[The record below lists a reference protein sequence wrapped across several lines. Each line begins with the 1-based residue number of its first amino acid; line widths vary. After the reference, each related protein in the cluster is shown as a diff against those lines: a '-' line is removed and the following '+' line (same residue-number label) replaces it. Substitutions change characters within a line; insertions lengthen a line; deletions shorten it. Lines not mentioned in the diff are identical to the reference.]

1 MESVVINEVG
11 LRDGL
16 QNQLRP
22 ISTAN
27 KLELVKRLLASG
39 IRSLEVTSFVHP
51 RQVPQM
57 ADAEA
62 VIAGLATRKDVRY
75 TALIPNLRGYQR
87 ARAAGVRELALV
99 LGATDT
105 FNRRNI
111 NLSLEDARRV
121 CREVL
126 TQARADE
133 VPVCV
138 YLACACAC
146 PYEGVPPLDRVLAL
160 AGEMLASGASQVS
173 VADTIGA
180 GTPQQVF
187 ELCRPLVEQH
197 SAARVNLHVHDTR
210 GRAVAMVWSGYLA
223 GVRSF
228 DAAIGGLGGC
238 PFAPGAAGNAAT
250 EDLVALFNDS
260 GIETGI
266 DFAALLPALEH
277 AETITGQILG
287 GRSMDWWRA
296 RCIRAAVG
304 GDVDARVPA
313 AQYSQPN

>member
-1 MESVVINEVG
+1 MADSVVINEVG

-16 QNQLRP
+16 QNQQRP

-27 KLELVKRLLASG
+27 KLELARRLLASG
-39 IRSLEVTSFVHP
+39 IRNLEVTSFVHP
-51 RQVPQM
+51 QRVPQL

-62 VIAGLATRKDVRY
+62 LIAGLPAREGVGY

-87 ARAAGVRELALV
+87 ARAAGVQQLALV

-126 TQARADE
+126 ARARADD

-146 PYEGVPPLDRVLAL
+146 PYEGVTPLDRVLAL
-160 AGEMLASGASQVS
+160 AGEMFASGASQVS

-187 ELCRPLVEQH
+187 EVCRPLVEEYG
-197 SAARVNLHVHDTR
+197 AARVSLHVHDTR

-223 GVRSF
+223 GVRNF

-266 DFAALLPALEH
+266 DFAALMPALEL
-277 AETITGQILG
+277 AETMTGQVLG

-296 RCIRAAVG
+296 RCIREVVG
-304 GDVDARVPA
+304 SEVTGHVPGTA
-313 AQYSQPN
+313 I

>member
-1 MESVVINEVG
+1 MKADTVLIHEVG

-16 QNQLRP
+16 QDQPRP
-22 ISTAN
+22 IATAD
-27 KLELVKRLLASG
+27 KLELARRLLASG
-39 IRSLEVTSFVHP
+39 LRSLEVTSFVHP
-51 RQVPQM
+51 ERVPQM

-62 VIAGLATRKDVRY
+62 VISGLPARGGVRY

-87 ARAAGVRELALV
+87 ARAAGVGEMALV
-99 LGATDT
+99 LSASDT

-111 NLSLEDARRV
+111 NLSLEAARKV
-121 CREVL
+121 CRDVL
-126 TQARADE
+126 AQASADG
-133 VPVCV
+133 VSVCV

-146 PYEGVPPLDRVLAL
+146 PYEGHTPVDKVLAL
-160 AGEMLASGASQVS
+160 AAEMLRAGASQVS

-187 ELCRPLVEQH
+187 DLCRPLVGEYG
-197 SAARVNLHVHDTR
+197 APRINLHVHDTR

-228 DAAIGGLGGC
+228 DASIGGLGGC

-250 EDLVALFNDS
+250 EDLVALFEDS

-266 DFAALLPALEH
+266 DFAGLVSAVEH
-277 AETITGQILG
+277 AEHITGQVLG
-287 GRSMDWWRA
+287 GRAMDWWRS
-296 RCIRAAVG
+296 RSLSESVG
-304 GDVDARVPA
+304 RDA
-313 AQYSQPN
+313 SG